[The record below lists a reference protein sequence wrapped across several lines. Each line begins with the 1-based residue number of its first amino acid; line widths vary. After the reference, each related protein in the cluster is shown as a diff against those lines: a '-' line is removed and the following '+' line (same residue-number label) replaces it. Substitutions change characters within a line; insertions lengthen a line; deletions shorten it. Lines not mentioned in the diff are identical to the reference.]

1 MSAPQLH
8 IFEFGD
14 FRVEAHTRRLLHKGD
29 SVPLTPKVF
38 DTLLYLVENRGKVV
52 EKDDLMHAVWP
63 DTVVEEN
70 NLNQNISTLRRVLG
84 ESRGENRFI
93 ATIPGKGYRF
103 IAPVELAP
111 AALAAIPTRVTL
123 AVLPFENLSA
133 DPEREYLADGLTE
146 ETIAT
151 LGQIDPDHLSV
162 IGRTSVMSYKRTTK
176 SLAEIGHELDAAYLI
191 ESSIRAEGGHLR
203 ITSKLIRVSD
213 QVQIWSASYDSEPN
227 SMLAFQRELS
237 AAIAEQ
243 VHLHL
248 SPDRLSALA
257 RRHSRNAEAYDLY
270 LRGRHFWNQLTPPA
284 TRRAIE
290 YFGRAAELDPNYA
303 LAWSGLADSYSA
315 GPINGDA
322 PPLAVWPRAKE
333 AATNAIKAEPEL
345 AEVQTSLG
353 FLKFWLEWDWPG
365 AEAAFRKAVSL
376 DPSYP
381 LPHRMIGILLSHMGR
396 PEEARPAIRR
406 ARELDPLLAVHQA
419 LSSQVAFSGREYSEA
434 VQFAR
439 QSIVVDPEFW
449 VGYMQLAQALEQLG
463 QNDQALDAL
472 TSAGRFS
479 GGNSKVVA
487 LRGYIFAKLGRTV
500 EAREVLRTLVAIAR
514 ERYVPPY
521 AMALVHAGL
530 SEPDD
535 SFEWLDR
542 AFDLHDVH
550 LIFLP
555 VDPKWDPFRADAR
568 FAGLLNRAG
577 LPIPVLPAVRTTHS
591 PGMV

>member
-29 SVPLTPKVF
+29 AVPLTPKVF

-52 EKDDLMHAVWP
+52 EKDDLMRAVWP

-103 IAPVELAP
+103 IAPVGLAP
-111 AALAAIPTRVTL
+111 AALGAIPTRVTL
-123 AVLPFENLSA
+123 AALPFENLSA
-133 DPEREYLADGLTE
+133 DPQREYLADGLTE

-151 LGQIDPDHLSV
+151 LGQIDPHHLSV

-213 QVQIWSASYDSEPN
+213 QVQIWSASYDSEPS

-290 YFGRAAELDPNYA
+290 YFGRAAELDPSYA
-303 LAWSGLADSYSA
+303 LAWSGLADSYCA

-333 AATNAIKAEPEL
+333 AAANAIKAEPAL

-449 VGYMQLAQALEQLG
+449 VGYMQLAQALEQLD
-463 QNDQALDAL
+463 QTDQALDAL

-487 LRGYIFAKLGRTV
+487 LRGYIFAKLGRTA

-555 VDPKWDPFRADAR
+555 VDPKWDPFRGDAR
-568 FAGLLNRAG
+568 FAALLNRAG
-577 LPIPVLPAVRTTHS
+577 LPIPVLPAVRATHS